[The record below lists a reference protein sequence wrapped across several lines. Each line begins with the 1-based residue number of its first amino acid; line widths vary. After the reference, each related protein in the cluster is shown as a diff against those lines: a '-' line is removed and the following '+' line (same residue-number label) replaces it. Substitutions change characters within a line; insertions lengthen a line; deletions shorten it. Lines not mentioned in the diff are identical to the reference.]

1 MSKSCPISLRSIDSN
16 LVRIISAQVSLVVM
30 ILLITKLPIFALIL
44 LFDFLARAL
53 RRQELSPFLLIGKS
67 IVKILNLKENMC
79 DEAPKRFAL
88 FMGLSISFT
97 LSILY
102 LINLPI
108 YATIVSVILL
118 ICALLETMFDFCFG
132 CKIYQ
137 ILQLIKR

>member
-1 MSKSCPISLRSIDSN
+1 MSKSCPISLKSTDSN
-16 LVRIISAQVSLVVM
+16 LVRIISAQVSLATM

-53 RRQELSPFLLIGKS
+53 RIQELSPFLLIGKS
-67 IVKILNLKENMC
+67 IVKILNLKEHMC

-102 LINLPI
+102 LSNLPI

-118 ICALLETMFDFCFG
+118 VCALLETMFDFCFG

-137 ILQLIKR
+137 ILQLLKR